1 MRSLTY
7 CLRIL
12 VVVCLVGLASR
23 ARAEGGNAGVDRST
37 NVDRKTNSGM
47 VTIPLGIT
55 STSRAVAMDVRNQR
69 EVKISLANGSVTQ
82 FGIATGGRPFFGGDF
97 DGSGTWYVVSSPDTL
112 YSVDTTTGVFTSLG
126 QITGLPPGSNT
137 SGLTWDYSSN
147 TMYLCNLSGGIAT
160 LYTLNLASRVA
171 TPVGTILTGIV
182 IDIAASNSGQLYG
195 IKFASTAG
203 VSDSLISINK
213 ATGAATTVGPL
224 GVDVNFAHGL
234 DFDPV
239 TDSLFYPGYIGSGVN
254 NLYRI
259 NTQTGQATL
268 ISALA
273 AGEYDCF
280 SVIGRPPVS
289 DSLLVILHDSTL
301 GTSTLKRKADRDT
314 LFAYLQSLVS
324 AYRVVYI
331 DTAGAALPN
340 LNNYKSILYQETS
353 FDDGVVRYLGVS
365 ARQALRDWLN
375 AGTPTD
381 RRRFI
386 LIGADVGYN
395 YSRSGSGGRD
405 TVLAHQ
411 MLKFTYINDNANVTG
426 QNSITGVTVNPGQV
440 YAYSTTPPGSGF
452 WPDGCRP
459 GAGSSVLY
467 KYTGRGETDTVAGV
481 GYVGTGYVAASL
493 FQDPR
498 YFTGTFGPVLRSL
511 LQFTGVITD
520 VPTSSNE
527 IPTDY
532 VLMQNFPNPF
542 NPTTTIRYSL
552 PEAARVNLSVY
563 NILGQRVAELADEM
577 QGAGTHTVLWNGR
590 NDANVPAASGVY
602 FYRLEARPTNGS
614 SAFIGMKKMVL
625 VK

>member
-1 MRSLTY
+1 MRPLTY
-7 CLRIL
+7 CFQCFM
-12 VVVCLVGLASR
+12 VACFVALASLV
-23 ARAEGGNAGVDRST
+23 RAEGNNTGVDRSA
-37 NVDRKTNSGM
+37 NADRKANGGV
-47 VTIPLGIT
+47 VTTPLGIN
-55 STSRAVAMDVRNQR
+55 STSRAVAMDLRNQR
-69 EVKISLANGSVTQ
+69 EVKISLANGSVSQ
-82 FGIATGGRPFFGGDF
+82 FGISTGGRPFYGGDF
-97 DGSGTWYVVSSPDTL
+97 DGAGTWYVVSSPDTL
-112 YSVDTTTGVFTSLG
+112 YSVDTTTGAFTLLG

-137 SGLTWDYSSN
+137 SGLTWDYSTN

-160 LYTLNLASRVA
+160 LYTLNLASRVV

-182 IDIAASNSGQLYG
+182 IDIAASNAGQLYG
-195 IKFASTAG
+195 IKFAGAAG

-213 ATGAATTVGPL
+213 TTGAATTVGPL

-268 ISALA
+268 IFALA

-280 SVIGRPPVS
+280 AVMGRPPVS

-331 DTAGAALPN
+331 DSAGAALPN
-340 LNNYKSILYQETS
+340 LSNYKSILYQETS
-353 FDDGVVRYLGVS
+353 FDDAVVRYLGTT
-365 ARQALRDWLN
+365 ARQALRNWLN

-381 RRRFI
+381 RRKFI

-411 MLKFTYINDNANVTG
+411 MLKFTYITDNANVTG

-440 YAYSTTPPGSGF
+440 YSYSTTPPGSGF
-452 WPDGCRP
+452 YPDGCRP

-481 GYVGTGYVAASL
+481 GYAGTGYVSASL

-511 LQFTGVITD
+511 LQYTGVITD
-520 VPTSSNE
+520 VPILSSE
-527 IPTDY
+527 IPSDY

-542 NPTTTIRYSL
+542 NPTTTIRYAL
-552 PEAARVNLSVY
+552 PSAAQVNLSIY
-563 NILGQRVAELADEM
+563 NVLGQRVAELADEV
-577 QGAGTHTVLWNGR
+577 QGPGMHTVLWNGR
-590 NDANVPAASGVY
+590 NSANVPVASGVY
-602 FYRLEARPTNGS
+602 FYRLEAQPTSGAA
-614 SAFIGMKKMVL
+614 AFISMKKMML
-625 VK
+625 LK